1 MQVYATHHNPV
12 DRLPDTQFKHPDFL
26 MYAYDLA
33 TDSDRPQNTQASAV
47 ITALLDHSRLAARMA
62 CELSAQDDGNI
73 PREGFERVRSDLG
86 RSCAVLEGAL
96 CDAVDL
102 CTPLPLSLSGSDNEE
117 DSPIVR
123 DSLALDLHRILLPQL
138 QDSLL
143 SRLPALLLEDL
154 VGLLLPRLLD
164 QLQQPLIEALV
175 IPLHDAGL
183 RRYGALG
190 RYTRQTSSSH
200 GLTAPYGPASA
211 FSRTDK
217 SEARAHTSSSSAETP
232 ASPVCTLTATSP
244 AHTSSSHAETFA
256 PHAETFTPHAQTFA
270 PHTQT
275 SAPCPE
281 MPAPHLKTFAAYAE
295 TFGPRAKT
303 FAPHPEMPAPR
314 AKTFAAHAETFAA
327 RTETSAPHTETST
340 PHTKTFGARAETF
353 GARAGA
359 RAETS
364 AETSAPRTR
373 AQTSTSHGA
382 QALSSRALT
391 HGAGGPSDDPM
402 TCSSGFVWHGD
413 FSAEGGRL
421 GRLDGS
427 VGGSAG
433 GRAGKRRR

>member
-1 MQVYATHHNPV
+1 MSHAKQEQEECSVEPEMGI
-12 DRLPDTQFKHPDFL
+12 DFEQSQLPDTQFKHPDFL
-26 MYAYDLA
+26 MYAYNLA
-33 TDSDRPQNTQASAV
+33 MDSDRPQDTQAGAV

-62 CELSAQDDGNI
+62 CELSAQDTGDI

-102 CTPLPLSLSGSDNEE
+102 CTPLPSSLSGSDNEE

-154 VGLLLPRLLD
+154 VGLLLPQLLD
-164 QLQQPLIEALV
+164 QLQQPLIEALA

-211 FSRTDK
+211 VSHTDK
-217 SEARAHTSSSSAETP
+217 SEVRAHTSSSSTETP
-232 ASPVCTLTATSP
+232 ASPACMLTATSP
-244 AHTSSSHAETFA
+244 AHTSSLHAETFA
-256 PHAETFTPHAQTFA
+256 PCAKRFA
-270 PHTQT
+270 PHAQT

-281 MPAPHLKTFAAYAE
+281 MPAPRPKTFAAR
-295 TFGPRAKT
+295 P
-303 FAPHPEMPAPR
+303 
-314 AKTFAAHAETFAA
+314 KTFAARAETFAA
-327 RTETSAPHTETST
+327 RAETFAARAETSAAHTETSAAHPEM
-340 PHTKTFGARAETF
+340 FGARAEMF
-353 GARAGA
+353 AAR
-359 RAETS
+359 

-373 AQTSTSHGA
+373 AHTSTSHGA
-382 QALSSRALT
+382 QALSSRALA

-413 FSAEGGRL
+413 FGAEGGRL
-421 GRLDGS
+421 GTLDGS